1 MEECET
7 TEPQYTIV
15 DSNTNEEDSSFTLEH
30 TDDICFK
37 EETLSNSDNLD
48 ESGVES
54 ATGDVTEAE
63 LLELGF
69 TSDYFDYAGENVSFL
84 QLGDLDLTTEQA
96 QETLKYF
103 TLASDRTNQMTKTHH
118 DLDAILQLLQ
128 EKEKDLELA
137 ARIGQSLLERNKQL
151 LAKTQ
156 AFENFV
162 AECDEKETQLQHEVS
177 MKNELL
183 QKFLKDQEF
192 EELYRLSHR
201 SDEDSRSSDSSCR
214 DDSITSLQQK
224 CQALEQQ
231 NTHLILE
238 ALQLKEETATVE
250 MKEQQLVLDCVKQL
264 VEAKD
269 QISGLTDEISRKA
282 EDNIR
287 QQDEITH
294 LISTVVDLQKRHKQL
309 SMDNEELQSLLNS
322 SQSNQSQLK
331 TKVDDLQDKYHECLE
346 MLMENQREVKKLNT
360 KIESGTEPRKMSPSS
375 QLSYHDS
382 RDSIAVEIEESVKR
396 DLTSQQEK
404 REHTARVMETVRAIN
419 AGKTSRRSRKI
430 GAHTH
435 QSTSAAKDGSGFNFT
450 LSDTAAETRGG
461 GEGTSGSQEGNPG
474 ADRRI
479 SYTRRP
485 FRAPEKLQIVKP
497 IKGSVTLHQWK
508 KLANPTLNLA
518 EQRPGVHV
526 KGDGQEVPDKE
537 PREHTD
543 TIDMDPDEYEE
554 DEPLNMNLSRTSEGT
569 AGAAN
574 QTETEDDEDE
584 DEPIQMRIGRSPE
597 KLASLT
603 RAKKT
608 GSVKRSPA
616 VSPPQS
622 LGLISLVSGQGFQRG
637 FKERSVDSGGILTH
651 LLNSP
656 STSSPGTSSVGQVL
670 ADVLNKA
677 SKEASEKEPT
687 RAESLR
693 NLAHYFSEKERG
705 SSSATPK
712 VKTPTS
718 PPVVP
723 LSSTLPP
730 AGGGLLLSRI
740 LGTSGLSAGLTIPA
754 PITTTAKTNSPPTT
768 TNSTSTAPSIFT
780 RSTLVRNSSGS
791 NLLSLAQEAT
801 AEDASSKRYSL
812 DSSLLKNTNGQL
824 ESESSQG
831 LDFSQLKFPT
841 LRRRASSGD
850 LQEMGSSSSLD
861 QLSSDGLG
869 ARLYRSSSIGNMK
882 DLSNENLSGP
892 SGGVSEGRFF
902 GRLRRSPS
910 IGSLTNLVQR
920 SNFSAV
926 LPNSLEGSRQRST
939 SLETFPVFK
948 PGQSPPSPSKFED
961 GGHFFGKNAPS
972 SSVDTL
978 PGATGG
984 VVTAGPRLSSL
995 AGVRGFWSQ
1004 GLSKSLE
1011 SPAPPVVQQQQQQP
1025 KSEERLEKIN
1035 KAFAFEDFGG
1045 LGLMSFFGG
1054 KSRGSKSGSQ

>member
-1 MEECET
+1 M
-7 TEPQYTIV
+7 
-15 DSNTNEEDSSFTLEH
+15 
-30 TDDICFK
+30 
-37 EETLSNSDNLD
+37 
-48 ESGVES
+48 
-54 ATGDVTEAE
+54 
-63 LLELGF
+63 
-69 TSDYFDYAGENVSFL
+69 
-84 QLGDLDLTTEQA
+84 
-96 QETLKYF
+96 
-103 TLASDRTNQMTKTHH
+103 
-118 DLDAILQLLQ
+118 
-128 EKEKDLELA
+128 
-137 ARIGQSLLERNKQL
+137 
-151 LAKTQ
+151 
-156 AFENFV
+156 
-162 AECDEKETQLQHEVS
+162 
-177 MKNELL
+177 
-183 QKFLKDQEF
+183 
-192 EELYRLSHR
+192 
-201 SDEDSRSSDSSCR
+201 
-214 DDSITSLQQK
+214 
-224 CQALEQQ
+224 
-231 NTHLILE
+231 
-238 ALQLKEETATVE
+238 
-250 MKEQQLVLDCVKQL
+250 
-264 VEAKD
+264 
-269 QISGLTDEISRKA
+269 
-282 EDNIR
+282 
-287 QQDEITH
+287 
-294 LISTVVDLQKRHKQL
+294 
-309 SMDNEELQSLLNS
+309 
-322 SQSNQSQLK
+322 
-331 TKVDDLQDKYHECLE
+331 
-346 MLMENQREVKKLNT
+346 
-360 KIESGTEPRKMSPSS
+360 
-375 QLSYHDS
+375 
-382 RDSIAVEIEESVKR
+382 
-396 DLTSQQEK
+396 
-404 REHTARVMETVRAIN
+404 
-419 AGKTSRRSRKI
+419 
-430 GAHTH
+430 
-435 QSTSAAKDGSGFNFT
+435 
-450 LSDTAAETRGG
+450 
-461 GEGTSGSQEGNPG
+461 
-474 ADRRI
+474 
-479 SYTRRP
+479 SYTRRS

-554 DEPLNMNLSRTSEGT
+554 DEPLHMNLSRTSEGT

-597 KLASLT
+597 KLASPT
-603 RAKKT
+603 GAKKT

-861 QLSSDGLG
+861 QLSNDGLG

-892 SGGVSEGRFF
+892 SGGVSEGGFF

-972 SSVDTL
+972 ASVDTL

-995 AGVRGFWSQ
+995 AGVRGFWSH

-1011 SPAPPVVQQQQQQP
+1011 SPVPPVIQQQQQQP

>member
-1 MEECET
+1 M
-7 TEPQYTIV
+7 P
-15 DSNTNEEDSSFTLEH
+15 
-30 TDDICFK
+30 
-37 EETLSNSDNLD
+37 
-48 ESGVES
+48 
-54 ATGDVTEAE
+54 
-63 LLELGF
+63 
-69 TSDYFDYAGENVSFL
+69 
-84 QLGDLDLTTEQA
+84 
-96 QETLKYF
+96 
-103 TLASDRTNQMTKTHH
+103 
-118 DLDAILQLLQ
+118 
-128 EKEKDLELA
+128 
-137 ARIGQSLLERNKQL
+137 
-151 LAKTQ
+151 
-156 AFENFV
+156 
-162 AECDEKETQLQHEVS
+162 
-177 MKNELL
+177 
-183 QKFLKDQEF
+183 
-192 EELYRLSHR
+192 
-201 SDEDSRSSDSSCR
+201 
-214 DDSITSLQQK
+214 
-224 CQALEQQ
+224 
-231 NTHLILE
+231 
-238 ALQLKEETATVE
+238 
-250 MKEQQLVLDCVKQL
+250 
-264 VEAKD
+264 
-269 QISGLTDEISRKA
+269 
-282 EDNIR
+282 
-287 QQDEITH
+287 
-294 LISTVVDLQKRHKQL
+294 
-309 SMDNEELQSLLNS
+309 
-322 SQSNQSQLK
+322 
-331 TKVDDLQDKYHECLE
+331 
-346 MLMENQREVKKLNT
+346 
-360 KIESGTEPRKMSPSS
+360 
-375 QLSYHDS
+375 
-382 RDSIAVEIEESVKR
+382 
-396 DLTSQQEK
+396 
-404 REHTARVMETVRAIN
+404 
-419 AGKTSRRSRKI
+419 
-430 GAHTH
+430 
-435 QSTSAAKDGSGFNFT
+435 
-450 LSDTAAETRGG
+450 
-461 GEGTSGSQEGNPG
+461 
-474 ADRRI
+474 
-479 SYTRRP
+479 YTRRS

-526 KGDGQEVPDKE
+526 KGDGQELPDKE

-554 DEPLNMNLSRTSEGT
+554 DEPLHMNLSRTSEGT
-569 AGAAN
+569 SVAAS

-584 DEPIQMRIGRSPE
+584 DKPIQMRISRSPE
-597 KLASLT
+597 KVASPT
-603 RAKKT
+603 GAKKT
-608 GSVKRSPA
+608 GPVKRIPA

-622 LGLISLVSGQGFQRG
+622 LGLISLVSGQGFQGG

-693 NLAHYFSEKERG
+693 NLSHYFSEKERG
-705 SSSATPK
+705 SSTAAPE

-718 PPVVP
+718 PPAVP
-723 LSSTLPP
+723 LTSTLPP
-730 AGGGLLLSRI
+730 AGGGLLLSKI

-768 TNSTSTAPSIFT
+768 TNSTTTAPSIFT

-791 NLLSLAQEAT
+791 NLLSLAQEA
-801 AEDASSKRYSL
+801 DASSKRHSL
-812 DSSLLKNTNGQL
+812 DSSLLKNTNRQL

-892 SGGVSEGRFF
+892 SGGVSEGGFF
-902 GRLRRSPS
+902 DRLRRSPS

-926 LPNSLEGSRQRST
+926 LPNSLEGSKQRST

-972 SSVDTL
+972 SSVDAL
-978 PGATGG
+978 PGASGG
-984 VVTAGPRLSSL
+984 VVAAGPRLSSL

-1054 KSRGSKSGSQ
+1054 KSRGSRSGSQ

>member
-1 MEECET
+1 M
-7 TEPQYTIV
+7 
-15 DSNTNEEDSSFTLEH
+15 
-30 TDDICFK
+30 
-37 EETLSNSDNLD
+37 
-48 ESGVES
+48 
-54 ATGDVTEAE
+54 
-63 LLELGF
+63 
-69 TSDYFDYAGENVSFL
+69 
-84 QLGDLDLTTEQA
+84 
-96 QETLKYF
+96 
-103 TLASDRTNQMTKTHH
+103 
-118 DLDAILQLLQ
+118 
-128 EKEKDLELA
+128 
-137 ARIGQSLLERNKQL
+137 
-151 LAKTQ
+151 
-156 AFENFV
+156 
-162 AECDEKETQLQHEVS
+162 
-177 MKNELL
+177 
-183 QKFLKDQEF
+183 
-192 EELYRLSHR
+192 
-201 SDEDSRSSDSSCR
+201 
-214 DDSITSLQQK
+214 
-224 CQALEQQ
+224 
-231 NTHLILE
+231 
-238 ALQLKEETATVE
+238 
-250 MKEQQLVLDCVKQL
+250 
-264 VEAKD
+264 
-269 QISGLTDEISRKA
+269 
-282 EDNIR
+282 
-287 QQDEITH
+287 
-294 LISTVVDLQKRHKQL
+294 
-309 SMDNEELQSLLNS
+309 
-322 SQSNQSQLK
+322 
-331 TKVDDLQDKYHECLE
+331 
-346 MLMENQREVKKLNT
+346 
-360 KIESGTEPRKMSPSS
+360 
-375 QLSYHDS
+375 
-382 RDSIAVEIEESVKR
+382 
-396 DLTSQQEK
+396 
-404 REHTARVMETVRAIN
+404 
-419 AGKTSRRSRKI
+419 
-430 GAHTH
+430 
-435 QSTSAAKDGSGFNFT
+435 
-450 LSDTAAETRGG
+450 
-461 GEGTSGSQEGNPG
+461 
-474 ADRRI
+474 
-479 SYTRRP
+479 SYTRRS

-554 DEPLNMNLSRTSEGT
+554 DEPLHMNLSRTSEGT

-597 KLASLT
+597 KLASPT
-603 RAKKT
+603 GAKKT

-705 SSSATPK
+705 SSSATAK

-861 QLSSDGLG
+861 QLSNDGLG

-892 SGGVSEGRFF
+892 SGGVSEGGFF

-995 AGVRGFWSQ
+995 AGVRGFWSH

-1011 SPAPPVVQQQQQQP
+1011 SPVPPVVQQQQQQP

>member
-1 MEECET
+1 M
-7 TEPQYTIV
+7 
-15 DSNTNEEDSSFTLEH
+15 
-30 TDDICFK
+30 
-37 EETLSNSDNLD
+37 
-48 ESGVES
+48 
-54 ATGDVTEAE
+54 
-63 LLELGF
+63 
-69 TSDYFDYAGENVSFL
+69 
-84 QLGDLDLTTEQA
+84 
-96 QETLKYF
+96 
-103 TLASDRTNQMTKTHH
+103 
-118 DLDAILQLLQ
+118 
-128 EKEKDLELA
+128 
-137 ARIGQSLLERNKQL
+137 
-151 LAKTQ
+151 
-156 AFENFV
+156 
-162 AECDEKETQLQHEVS
+162 
-177 MKNELL
+177 
-183 QKFLKDQEF
+183 
-192 EELYRLSHR
+192 
-201 SDEDSRSSDSSCR
+201 
-214 DDSITSLQQK
+214 
-224 CQALEQQ
+224 
-231 NTHLILE
+231 
-238 ALQLKEETATVE
+238 
-250 MKEQQLVLDCVKQL
+250 
-264 VEAKD
+264 
-269 QISGLTDEISRKA
+269 
-282 EDNIR
+282 
-287 QQDEITH
+287 
-294 LISTVVDLQKRHKQL
+294 
-309 SMDNEELQSLLNS
+309 
-322 SQSNQSQLK
+322 
-331 TKVDDLQDKYHECLE
+331 
-346 MLMENQREVKKLNT
+346 
-360 KIESGTEPRKMSPSS
+360 
-375 QLSYHDS
+375 
-382 RDSIAVEIEESVKR
+382 
-396 DLTSQQEK
+396 
-404 REHTARVMETVRAIN
+404 
-419 AGKTSRRSRKI
+419 
-430 GAHTH
+430 
-435 QSTSAAKDGSGFNFT
+435 
-450 LSDTAAETRGG
+450 
-461 GEGTSGSQEGNPG
+461 
-474 ADRRI
+474 
-479 SYTRRP
+479 SYTRRS

-526 KGDGQEVPDKE
+526 KGNGQELPDKE

-554 DEPLNMNLSRTSEGT
+554 DEPLQMNLSRTSEGT
-569 AGAAN
+569 SGAAS
-574 QTETEDDEDE
+574 QTGTEDDEDE

-597 KLASLT
+597 KVASPT
-603 RAKKT
+603 GAKKT

-616 VSPPQS
+616 VSPPRS

-693 NLAHYFSEKERG
+693 NLANYFSEKERG
-705 SSSATPK
+705 SSTAPPK
-712 VKTPTS
+712 VQTPTS

-723 LSSTLPP
+723 LTSTVPP
-730 AGGGLLLSRI
+730 AGGGLLLSKI

-754 PITTTAKTNSPPTT
+754 PITTTAKTNTPPTT

-801 AEDASSKRYSL
+801 AEDASSKRHSL
-812 DSSLLKNTNGQL
+812 DSSLLKNTNKQL

-861 QLSSDGLG
+861 RLSGDGLG

-882 DLSNENLSGP
+882 DLSNENLSRP
-892 SGGVSEGRFF
+892 SGDVSEGGFF

-972 SSVDTL
+972 SSVDAL
-978 PGATGG
+978 PGASGG
-984 VVTAGPRLSSL
+984 VVTAGSRLSSL

-1011 SPAPPVVQQQQQQP
+1011 SPVPPVVLQPQQP

-1054 KSRGSKSGSQ
+1054 KSRGSRSGSQ

>member
-543 TIDMDPDEYEE
+543 TLDMDPDEYEE

-584 DEPIQMRIGRSPE
+584 DEPIQMRIGRSSE
-597 KLASLT
+597 KLASPT
-603 RAKKT
+603 GAKKT

-892 SGGVSEGRFF
+892 SGGVSEGGFF